1 MIIGMAIL
9 AACVIFFGIFPGLI
23 VDNLVAPATEALIN
37 QTPYINAVMGAV
49 P

>member
-1 MIIGMAIL
+1 
-9 AACVIFFGIFPGLI
+9 

>member
-9 AACVIFFGIFPGLI
+9 AACIIFFGIFPGLI
-23 VDNLVAPATEALIN
+23 VDTIVAPAADALIN
-37 QTPYINAVMGAV
+37 QAGYINAVMGAV